1 MLRDIDLTRAWTDEG
16 TLNFTRYI
24 FKSKYGRK
32 FVVGRHHRVIA
43 HALDRILAGDPEYQY
58 TMINLPPRYSKT
70 ELVIKSFVAEGF
82 ARNPQSRFLH
92 LSYSNDLTLD
102 NSRDILEVLSADFY
116 RRLYP
121 DVYVTGKSAKMWRTT
136 AGGGFYAASS
146 GGQVT
151 GFGAGQVDNADDVE
165 AAEMDDYIATA
176 EDYQF
181 AGAVLVDDPLKPEDA
196 LSDLKR
202 ERVNARFENTIRSRT
217 NSRHTPIV
225 IIMQRLHERDLCGYL
240 LEQEG
245 RIEDGGKWKVISL
258 PALSVDEE
266 GNEHALWPFKHTVE
280 ELHAKRDNDPYVFD
294 TQYQQDPTPIEGL
307 MYAAG
312 FQVYDT
318 LPEPPAGVR
327 PVRKNYTDTADT
339 GSDFLCSIDYLEFPD
354 QTCYVIDVLYT
365 DKPMEFTQPETA
377 RMLNRDGIT
386 QANIESN
393 NGGHA
398 FAIAVRD
405 ILRRMGNRTTAINW
419 FAQTANK
426 AVRIFM
432 HSAEVQNMVFMPRG
446 WEHRWP
452 AFYKAVTGHR
462 KEGGNAH
469 DDAPDALTGIIEK
482 LRSTAHITASR
493 T

>member
-1 MLRDIDLTRAWTDEG
+1 MLRDIDLLRAWTDEG

-24 FKSKYGRK
+24 FREQYGRK
-32 FVVGRHHRVIA
+32 FVVGRHHRIIA
-43 HALDRILAGDPEYQY
+43 DALDHILAGDPSYQY
-58 TMINLPPRYSKT
+58 TMFNLPPRYSKT
-70 ELVIKSFVAEGF
+70 QLVIKSFVSEGF

-92 LSYSNDLTLD
+92 LSYSKDLVLD
-102 NSRDILEVLSADFY
+102 NSRDILDILNSDYY
-116 RRLYP
+116 RRIYPGLY
-121 DVYVTGKSAKMWRTT
+121 VEGKSAKMWRTS
-136 AGGGFYAASS
+136 AGGGFYAAAT

-151 GFGAGQVDNADDVE
+151 GFGAGQVDTADDVE
-165 AAEMDDYIATA
+165 SAEMDDYIATA
-176 EDYQF
+176 DNYHF
-181 AGAVLVDDPLKPEDA
+181 SGAILVDDPLKPEDA

-202 ERVNARFENTIRSRT
+202 ERVNARFENTVRSRA

-225 IIMQRLHERDLCGYL
+225 VIMQRLHERDLCGYL
-240 LEQEG
+240 LGLEG
-245 RIEDGGKWKVISL
+245 RIEDGGKWRVISL
-258 PALSVDEE
+258 PALSIDAD
-266 GNEHALWPFKHTVE
+266 GQEHALWPFKHTVE

-307 MYAAG
+307 MYTRL
-312 FQVYDT
+312 QTYDT
-318 LPEPPAGVR
+318 LPIPPAGVV

-339 GSDFLCSIDYLEFPD
+339 GSDFLCSIDYLEYPD
-354 QTCYVIDVLYT
+354 RTCFVTDVLYT
-365 DKPMEFTQPETA
+365 DKGMEYTQPETA

-398 FAIAVRD
+398 FAIAVRQN
-405 ILRRMGNRTTAINW
+405 LRNLGNTTTAINW

-426 AVRIFM
+426 TTRIFM
-432 HSAEVQNMVFMPRG
+432 HSAEVQNLIFFPRG
-446 WEHRWP
+446 WERRWP

-482 LRSTAHITASR
+482 LRSTAGITVSR